1 MILEIGS
8 GRLNVSR
15 TFGDFP
21 FTPTLLRVAPTHG
34 RHIKQCIP
42 MRLQVQLT
50 ANTKAVPFD
59 HLHQLTGAL
68 HKWLGQN
75 DIHDGLSLYSFGWLQ
90 GGEQRNDGL
99 NFPKGA
105 TWNIS
110 FYNDDKAR
118 QLLQGM
124 LDKPELSFG
133 MDLLEIREVDPPT
146 FQEQHFFM
154 TDGSAI
160 VVRQKR
166 SDGSRAYLLWDDPAT
181 DEALT
186 QSFRR
191 KLTTAGFS
199 VKHLDVTVRFDRNYH
214 SARSRKIAIKGISHR
229 GSECPII
236 IEGTPEAQHFAW
248 TAGVGELTGSGFG
261 ALR

>member
-1 MILEIGS
+1 
-8 GRLNVSR
+8 
-15 TFGDFP
+15 
-21 FTPTLLRVAPTHG
+21 
-34 RHIKQCIP
+34 
-42 MRLQVQLT
+42 MRLQLQLT
-50 ANTKAVPFD
+50 PNTQPVPFD

-75 DIHDGLSLYSFGWLQ
+75 DIHDGLSLYSFGWLR
-90 GGEQRNDGL
+90 GGEQQKGRL
-99 NFPKGA
+99 IFSRGA

-110 FYNDDKAR
+110 FYDDDKAR
-118 QLLQGM
+118 QLLKGM
-124 LDKPELSFG
+124 LDKPQLGFG
-133 MDLLEIREVDPPT
+133 MDLLEIREVNPPA
-146 FQEQHFFM
+146 FQEQHYFM

-166 SDGSRAYLLWDDPAT
+166 PDGSRAYLLWDDPAT

-199 VKHLDVTVRFDRNYH
+199 GDDLAVNVSFDRTYQN
-214 SARSRKIAIKGISHR
+214 ARTRKIAIKGTHHR
-229 GSECPII
+229 GSECPVI
-236 IEGTPEAQHFAW
+236 IEGTPDAQYFAW
-248 TAGVGELTGSGFG
+248 TAGLGELTGSGFG